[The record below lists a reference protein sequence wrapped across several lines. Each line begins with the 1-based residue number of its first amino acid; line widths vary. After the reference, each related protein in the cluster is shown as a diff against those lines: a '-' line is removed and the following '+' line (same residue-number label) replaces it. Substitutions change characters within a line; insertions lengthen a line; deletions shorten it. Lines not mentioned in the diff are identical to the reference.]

1 MAFNSDSVLKPT
13 RVDFY
18 WAKTGTAKPAD
29 IYAEI
34 TGTWENMGHS
44 SIEDIL
50 NIATEGGE
58 SSQLGSIQNPS
69 LRTSVSAA
77 VRSFTVNFL
86 QWDAATLKF
95 YYGANAKIAADGTVQ
110 VPEQPQPS
118 EGAWLAI
125 IRDGDSR
132 GGFYAAKCSAIGDGD
147 FSISDTDSLAQ
158 LPIRFT
164 PISVEGA
171 THAFEFLPVK
181 KKAAGALGG

>member
-13 RVDFY
+13 RADFY
-18 WAKTGTAKPAD
+18 WAKTGTPKPAD
-29 IYAEI
+29 IFGVI
-34 TGTWENMGHS
+34 PSPWDNMGHS

-50 NIATEGGE
+50 NVSTEGGE
-58 SSQLGSIQNPS
+58 PTQLGSLQNTS

-86 QWDAATLKF
+86 QWDAPTLKM
-95 YYGANAKIAADGTVQ
+95 YYGANTEISADGTVRI
-110 VPEQPQPS
+110 PEQPLPS
-118 EGAWLAI
+118 EGAWLAVLS
-125 IRDGDSR
+125 DGDAR
-132 GGFYAAKCSAIGDGD
+132 GGFYATKCSAIGDGD

-171 THAFEFLPVK
+171 AHAFEFLPIK
-181 KKAAGALGG
+181 RKAPVVGG